1 MATRRH
7 LAPWGRAAAAA
18 RAVAAGGDQREVL
31 AALEGKPALYHCISR
46 VVDRSFRL
54 GPAEKQQFVLRM
66 RKLEAFC
73 KVRVLTFCVMS
84 NHFHLLV
91 EVPERPSADP
101 TDAELLDHLATLYGG
116 GRLAEVRWELEQHR
130 QQGNHAAAEALR
142 QRFLRRMWDLSAF
155 LQALKHGFSVW
166 FNRRHERKGCL
177 WEERFKS
184 VLVEDGHAARVVAG
198 YIDLNPVRAA
208 MVKAA
213 ADYRWSGYGEAVAG
227 KPQAREG
234 LRQVMLE
241 RELARSGPR
250 RALHDVADWKEVLAG
265 YRKLLAEDAGRRPA
279 HAGNAAGG
287 ERAREG
293 RPVAGKRAPRP
304 APPGRGRL
312 SEAELLHRR
321 VRYFA
326 DGMVVGSGQFVDAV
340 FGLTRGCFGARRSSG
355 ARPMAQAE
363 TSLRTMRALQV
374 DRYG

>member
-1 MATRRH
+1 
-7 LAPWGRAAAAA
+7 
-18 RAVAAGGDQREVL
+18 
-31 AALEGKPALYHCISR
+31 
-46 VVDRSFRL
+46 
-54 GPAEKQQFVLRM
+54 
-66 RKLEAFC
+66 
-73 KVRVLTFCVMS
+73 MS
-84 NHFHLLV
+84 NHFHILV

-101 TDAELLDHLATLYGG
+101 TDAELLDRLGTLYGDR
-116 GRLAEVRWELEQHR
+116 RLAEIRWELGQHR
-130 QQGNHAAAEALR
+130 KQGNHAAAEALR

-227 KPQAREG
+227 KAKAREG

-250 RALHDVADWKEVLAG
+250 RAVHDVAGWKEVLAG
-265 YRKLLAEDAGRRPA
+265 YRQLLAEDAG
-279 HAGNAAGG
+279 GG
-287 ERAREG
+287 ARARDG
-293 RPVAGKRAPRP
+293 RSVAGKRAPRRAQP
-304 APPGRGRL
+304 KRGCL

-326 DGMVVGSGQFVDAV
+326 DGMVIGSEEFVNAV

-374 DRYG
+374 DPYG